1 MKKSNIV
8 LEVKV
13 GRKTLTITCDENE
26 ANAVFLAS
34 ERFQKEI
41 NRVGKVFPS
50 ESPQNRI
57 LLAGINIA
65 DSLNKSEEHPRIK
78 PGIISQVKKITEQAE
93 ETAEKF
99 RD

>member
-13 GRKTLTITCDENE
+13 GRKTLTISCDEDE
-26 ANAVFLAS
+26 AAAVFLAS
-34 ERFQKEI
+34 ERFQEEI
-41 NRVGKVFPS
+41 NEVGEVFPS

-65 DSLNKSEEHPRIK
+65 DSLIKAEEQPRVK
-78 PGIISQVKKITEQAE
+78 PGLINKVKNLTDK
-93 ETAEKF
+93 AEKAASKY
-99 RD
+99 RE